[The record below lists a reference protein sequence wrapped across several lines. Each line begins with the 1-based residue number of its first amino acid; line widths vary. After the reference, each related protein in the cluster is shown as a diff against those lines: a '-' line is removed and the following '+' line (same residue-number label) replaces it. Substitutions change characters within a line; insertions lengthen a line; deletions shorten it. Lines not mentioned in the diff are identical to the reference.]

1 MIAPSKKRAWD
12 YATGNGQAAVALSN
26 HFEDVVATDA
36 SEKQISNAAPC
47 EKVCYRVAT
56 EDDGGLDNGS
66 VDLITVAQ
74 ALHWFDVD
82 AFAQE
87 ADRVLRPGGVLAAWT
102 YNFLN
107 ISREI
112 DSCINDFYRNVLGTF
127 WPPERNMVENG
138 YRDISLPFKQIES
151 PRFEMI

>member
-1 MIAPSKKRAWD
+1 
-12 YATGNGQAAVALSN
+12 
-26 HFEDVVATDA
+26 
-36 SEKQISNAAPC
+36 
-47 EKVCYRVAT
+47 VCYRVAT

-112 DSCINDFYRNVLGTF
+112 DSCINDFYMNVLGTF